1 MSAAD
6 FRATC
11 PEGHRITAIVQLIVA
26 HAEIEDFNRNKLPV
40 YTGNTEVIYD
50 TQESF
55 AETGSGVALGIADD
69 HADARYRCAGDCGE
83 ITYDQLGFEPAA

>member
-1 MSAAD
+1 MSD

-11 PEGHRITAIVQLIVA
+11 PEGHRITSVVQLIVA
-26 HAEIEDFNRNKLPV
+26 HAEIEDFNRNKLPI

-55 AETGSGVALGIADD
+55 AETGSGVIIGIGDD

-83 ITYDQLGFEPAA
+83 ITYDQIVFATI

>member
-1 MSAAD
+1 MSG

-11 PEGHRITAIVQLIVA
+11 PEGHAIVSAVQLIVA

-55 AETGSGVALGIADD
+55 AETGSGVLLGIEDT

-83 ITYDQLGFEPAA
+83 VTYDQIAFEALP

>member
-1 MSAAD
+1 MSGAD

-11 PEGHRITAIVQLIVA
+11 PEGHVISSIVQLIVA
-26 HAEIEDFNRNKLPV
+26 HAEIENFNRNKLPI

-55 AETGSGVALGIADD
+55 AETGSGVMLGIADN
-69 HADARYRCAGDCGE
+69 HGDARYRCAGDCGE
-83 ITYDQLGFEPAA
+83 ITYEQLVFESPA

>member
-1 MSAAD
+1 MSD

-11 PEGHRITAIVQLIVA
+11 PEGHRITSIVQLIVA
-26 HAEIEDFNRNKLPV
+26 HAEIEDFNWNKLPI

-55 AETGSGVALGIADD
+55 AETGSGVALGIADN
-69 HADARYRCAGDCGE
+69 HADARYRCDGDCGE
-83 ITYDQLGFEPAA
+83 ITYDQLVFATI

>member
-1 MSAAD
+1 MSG

-11 PEGHRITAIVQLIVA
+11 PEGHRIVSVVQLIVA

-40 YTGNTEVIYD
+40 YAGNTEVIYD

-55 AETGSGVALGIADD
+55 AETKHGVVIGVGDD
-69 HADARYRCAGDCGE
+69 HAEARYRCNGDCGE
-83 ITYDQLGFEPAA
+83 ITYDQLAFEAIA